1 MRKQDQRRRLAH
13 DLDNFE
19 RHDSQVRIYHEL
31 KTYEIICCCNSYIKY
46 CRSLF
51 EEEFMPAEHFGCHFI
66 KEFFHKFENL
76 PNPSK
81 PLFETL
87 DGVKQ

>member
-1 MRKQDQRRRLAH
+1 MRKQDQRRRIAH

-19 RHDSQVRIYHEL
+19 RHDSQVHIYHEL
-31 KTYEIICCCNSYIKY
+31 KTYESTCCCDSDIKY

-87 DGVKQ
+87 NGVKQ